1 MTNSDDDSTNGTQFQ
16 AGPLIISA
24 VMVGAGTL
32 VALAGLTVGAT
43 YVIAVTRRRIQEM
56 EVPPSELARM
66 KWTQAKAIRVPAPT
80 STALMMSG
88 AAWNCVP
95 FVLSSLVLMVPSL
108 KGRCYRYS
116 GPSDECRHGRW
127 PGRPGPRS
135 APLVLL
141 CGQTGGDSAPQ
152 AGP

>member
-1 MTNSDDDSTNGTQFQ
+1 MTNSDESTNGTQFQ

-66 KWTQAKAIRVPAPT
+66 KWTQAKAAVSAGASAWQNGTRT
-80 STALMMSG
+80 SVT
-88 AAWNCVP
+88 
-95 FVLSSLVLMVPSL
+95 
-108 KGRCYRYS
+108 
-116 GPSDECRHGRW
+116 
-127 PGRPGPRS
+127 
-135 APLVLL
+135 
-141 CGQTGGDSAPQ
+141 TDS
-152 AGP
+152 